1 MSVSSATLGS
11 SLATVGFSAA
21 NTRQLVAARDTIG
34 DTVDSGRKSAKDT
47 QGAGDS
53 KAAASEEKKAREAE
67 LSPEELRRIAE
78 LKRIDAEVRAHEQAH
93 INVGRELI
101 TSGPNYEYTYGPDGK
116 RYAVSGEVGIDTSP
130 EQEPQANIDK
140 GQRIQDTALAPVDP
154 SPQDYQVAATGK
166 QLEDQGR
173 RDLRTEQR
181 EAQLETRRDARLQAY
196 ENAADPLGGG
206 SVDVYA

>member
-1 MSVSSATLGS
+1 MSALSATLGS

-21 NTRQLVAARDTIG
+21 NTQQLVAARESIS
-34 DTVDSGRKSAKDT
+34 DTVNSSAKNT
-47 QGAGDS
+47 KGADDP
-53 KAAASEEKKAREAE
+53 KAAASEEKKAKEPE
-67 LSPEELRRIAE
+67 LTPEERRRIAE
-78 LKRIDAEVRAHEQAH
+78 LKRIDAAVRAHEQAH
-93 INVGRELI
+93 ISVGRELI

-130 EQEPQANIDK
+130 EREPQANIDK

-181 EAQLETRRDARLQAY
+181 EAQIEARRDARLQAY
-196 ENAADPLGGG
+196 DNATGPLGGG
-206 SVDVYA
+206 RVDVYA